1 MSNHRS
7 GCRDPKCTGRS
18 WGDCARAAR
27 ISTQRLD
34 GKVDRAFDAETE
46 RYRQAVKDGL
56 DPADC
61 TNQAVTAAYKAADAY
76 LASVEE

>member
-1 MSNHRS
+1 MCRS
-7 GCRDPKCTGRS
+7 GCQTKDHAS

-61 TNQAVTAAYKAADAY
+61 TNQAVTAAYKAAA
-76 LASVEE
+76 LPLS